1 MAHTRHVAVF
11 ALSRLQTRPMFDVPI
26 HKLLIHFP
34 IALTVIAFIYDS
46 WAVYSKRPQLHE
58 ASYGLNLWGTAFAL
72 AAVVTGL
79 QLAGVTRVDRAV
91 VTGHAGFGIGSC
103 LVITVLGIMR
113 YSARAREETGYK
125 TVWLILEVGAAVLI
139 VATAVT
145 GHRL

>member
-1 MAHTRHVAVF
+1 
-11 ALSRLQTRPMFDVPI
+11 MFDVPI
-26 HKLLIHFP
+26 HKLIIHFP
-34 IALTVIAFIYDS
+34 IALTVIAVIYDS
-46 WAVYSKRPQLHE
+46 WAVYSTRPQLHE
-58 ASYGLNLWGTAFAL
+58 TSYGLNLWGTVFAL

-103 LVITVLGIMR
+103 LVITVLGMMR

-139 VATAVT
+139 VATAIT